1 MVPDESRAESP
12 SGSPRTRL
20 TVAAALVIAAA
31 LTVASIGAMVALER
45 SLLGS
50 IDQVARDEAKDVA
63 LQMTQ
68 SRSSVIEPPT
78 PDAAIQVVNPQGQVV
93 AASPNAPAEPLLAAR
108 GTREGSITATGRLPL
123 AESADTYHIAALR
136 AADGRFTILVA
147 IPSDDV
153 ADAVHQLRIILAVG
167 APILFV
173 VLVGLAWVVIGK
185 ALAPTNALLRR
196 QREFVSDAA
205 HELRTPL
212 AGLLARLELVEA
224 DTTVEVRRELPR
236 LRAEL
241 ARMGSLV
248 DALLA
253 LARTSDQRLS
263 VSEVDL
269 DDVVT
274 ESVQRVRERT
284 TLAVDAS
291 GVSAVRIRG
300 DRVAMGQLVD
310 NLLDNAVRYATSR
323 IAVTLRQERQSGVLT
338 VSDDGPGIPPAD
350 RARVFGRFTRLDKSR
365 ARSDGGAGLGLA
377 IVRAVADAH
386 GGQVTIDDNRPGTRF
401 VVRVPISR
409 PGS

>member
-68 SRSSVIEPPT
+68 SRSSVVEPPT
-78 PDAAIQVVNPQGQVV
+78 PDAAIQVVNAQGQVV

-108 GTREGSITATGRLPL
+108 GTREGSITATGRLAL

-224 DTTVEVRRELPR
+224 DTTVDVRRELPR

-253 LARTSDQRLS
+253 LARTSDQRPS

-274 ESVQRVRERT
+274 ESVRRVRERT

-338 VSDDGPGIPPAD
+338 VADDGPGIPPAD

-401 VVRVPISR
+401 VVRVPLSR
-409 PGS
+409 PGT